1 MQQQTTRHAQPIHPR
16 GPYRAAR
23 SDPQGLTP
31 RQRCVFALLRLGL
44 SNRAI
49 AQRLCRSERT
59 VEHHVTSLLSKL
71 GIASRGELAAASRNL
86 GTGIAPPQHPD
97 SMPFRK

>member
-1 MQQQTTRHAQPIHPR
+1 MQQQTTRQTQPSRKR

-31 RQRCVFALLRLGL
+31 RERCVFALLHQGL
-44 SNRAI
+44 SNRAM

-59 VEHHVTSLLSKL
+59 VEHHVSALFSKL
-71 GIASRGELAAASRNL
+71 GIASRGEFAACNFKNWVL
-86 GTGIAPPQHPD
+86 PPRPH
-97 SMPFRK
+97 

>member
-1 MQQQTTRHAQPIHPR
+1 MEQQSNRSAR

-23 SDPQGLTP
+23 NDPLGLTP
-31 RQRCVFALLRLGL
+31 RERSVVGLLLQGL

-59 VEHHVTSLLSKL
+59 VEHHVTALFSKL
-71 GIASRGELAAASRNL
+71 GIASRGELAACDCKNWVL
-86 GTGIAPPQHPD
+86 PPRPD
-97 SMPFRK
+97 